1 MENEK
6 YTIEQGFTDTRIE
19 EKVNEISE
27 RISIIEAKL
36 DELIEIVKSKQWE
49 TKDQ

>member
-6 YTIEQGFTDTRIE
+6 YTVELGDTDTRIE
-19 EKVNEISE
+19 KKVNEISE

-36 DELIEIVKSKQWE
+36 DELIEIVKSKQ
-49 TKDQ
+49 